1 MAVERGYPQEEG
13 ISKRPWDATIRV
25 EPVAPETD
33 QKRDFSEILYSF
45 TEMKRDF
52 SEILYS
58 FTEMRREM
66 RAMEERIIE
75 RIDQRI
81 DELVER
87 GNIETGAGE
96 EEVIILRAISREQAK
111 REVLD
116 LFDEYK
122 NLDHGDIA
130 ERLRLDL
137 EQVVE
142 VVGELEKEGKIE
154 EAE

>member
-45 TEMKRDF
+45 TQ
-52 SEILYS
+52 
-58 FTEMRREM
+58 MRREM

-75 RIDQRI
+75 RIDHRI

>member
-45 TEMKRDF
+45 TEM
-52 SEILYS
+52 
-58 FTEMRREM
+58 RREM

-75 RIDQRI
+75 RIDHRI

-87 GNIETGAGE
+87 GNIETGVGE

>member
-1 MAVERGYPQEEG
+1 MAVEMGYPQEEG

-33 QKRDFSEILYSF
+33 Q
-45 TEMKRDF
+45 KRDF

-87 GNIETGAGE
+87 GNIETGGGE
-96 EEVIILRAISREQAK
+96 EEVIILRTLPREQAK
-111 REVLD
+111 KEILD
-116 LFDEYK
+116 LVEKHDKLYY
-122 NLDHGDIA
+122 GDIA
-130 ERLRLDL
+130 EKLRLGL

-142 VVGELEKEGKIE
+142 IVGELEKEGKIE

>member
-33 QKRDFSEILYSF
+33 Q
-45 TEMKRDF
+45 KRDF